1 MHTYTPPL
9 YKKVPKL
16 LQALKFLKKIRKS
29 ESAQTLESFLSGHE
43 NEHHTTDIRRVSI
56 WISYF
61 GVLAHGPMLRTSS
74 GRSAS
79 CRFGSSSFLLDQIR
93 LGMRNISDQMT
104 FKLVIKSDQHRGLR
118 AKICAWKYKLE
129 RQNRKKTKINFLPF
143 RRIY

>member
-1 MHTYTPPL
+1 MYIYTPL
-9 YKKVPKL
+9 LFKKAPKL

-61 GVLAHGPMLRTSS
+61 GVLAHGPMLRTSW

-93 LGMRNISDQMT
+93 LGMRNISDQMI
-104 FKLVIKSDQHRGLR
+104 FKLVIRSDQNRGLR
-118 AKICAWKYKLE
+118 AKICAWKFTLE
-129 RQNRKKTKINFLPF
+129 RKKTQEKRKSNFCL
-143 RRIY
+143 